1 MLVHTFLSYCTEQ
14 GEKIDIIPAALRALQ
29 KCCLLQNQP
38 TKGKKKIFS
47 VRNWRVQVIQ

>member
-14 GEKIDIIPAALRALQ
+14 GEKIDIIPAVLRALQ

-38 TKGKKKIFS
+38 TKQKNPIFS
-47 VRNWRVQVIQ
+47 VRNWRVQVIL